1 MSLFRIG
8 ELAEAV
14 GVRKD
19 TIRYYERTGLIPP
32 PGRTSAG
39 YRLYDKSDVDRIRFI
54 RAAQALDFTLAETQT
69 LLQLTASDTVRAS
82 DILAVTRARLREA
95 KAKVEKLDRICAI
108 FEQLVETC
116 PQEAATDDRLILML
130 RAGIMPVTN
139 EGPAQ
144 SRAGEEQT
152 TSTGKERT

>member
-69 LLQLTASDTVRAS
+69 LLQLTASDTARAS
-82 DILAVTRARLREA
+82 DILAITRARLREA
-95 KAKVEKLDRICAI
+95 ETKVEKLDRIRI
-108 FEQLVETC
+108 MLEQLVEAR
-116 PQEAATDDRLILML
+116 PPEAATDDHLILML
-130 RAGIMPVTN
+130 RAGIVPVTN
-139 EGPAQ
+139 EGPTQ
-144 SRAGEEQT
+144 SRGGGEQV